1 MLTYRAEIDGLR
13 AIAVVP
19 VILFHAG
26 LAAFSGGYVGVD
38 VFFVISG
45 YLITSIILSEQ
56 EAGRFSLAAFY
67 ERRARRILPALFLV
81 VFACLPFS
89 WILLTPDEL
98 RSFAKSVIGVSTF
111 TSNFHFW
118 GESGYFDTD
127 AELKP
132 LLHTWSL
139 AVEEQYYIVFPLL
152 LMLLHRIGRRIIPA
166 MLVLLVLASFALAE
180 YGARNQSAAAFFL
193 LPARAW
199 ELLAGSLCAVYLRRN
214 PEPLAA
220 FTGLQ
225 SMLALFG
232 LLMIL
237 ASVVLLDSNTP
248 FPGVYAL
255 PTIAGTV
262 LIICFARSGNMVG
275 RLLALRF
282 IVLAG
287 LISYS
292 AYLWHQ
298 PLFVFSRHAYASEPP
313 ASLMIA
319 LALLSMVL
327 AYLSWRFIEAPFRD
341 RKRFNRKQIWKLS
354 GYGLLLLLLVGAAGH
369 AMRGFPDRLSD
380 KQRLI
385 YEVSREKNPGSK
397 HCSSFDPDKGLR
409 YQQCVPEGDFAAR
422 MLIVGDSHANAM
434 MRALNMTMQ
443 PDGVAVTQFTHRGC
457 QPISGVSES
466 GQESDCSLYN
476 DAILDY
482 VLGKGEEQFV
492 VLAGRWSLAFEGN
505 RFDNGEGGVEKGRN
519 AALRPLGED
528 RGMEESARRKAL
540 AESIRV
546 HINTLLES
554 GKHIILVYP
563 VPEAGWHV
571 PNLMLKHGDE
581 HFTAGFA
588 STDSKRFMERA
599 GPVMTVL
606 DEIGEHPR
614 LYRVRPHEW
623 MCDREVAG
631 RCITQR
637 EGMPLYK
644 DDDHLSLQGSLEVA
658 QRIRDIVTS
667 VMAVQ

>member
-13 AIAVVP
+13 AVAVVP

-26 LAAFSGGYVGVD
+26 FALFSGGYVGVD

-56 EAGRFSLAAFY
+56 QSGRFSLAAFY

-81 VFACLPFS
+81 VFACLPFA
-89 WILLTPDEL
+89 WALLTPDEL

-139 AVEEQYYIVFPLL
+139 AVEEQYYIFFPLL
-152 LMLLHRIGRRIIPA
+152 LMLLHRIGRQIVPA
-166 MLVLLVLASFALAE
+166 VLVMLVLASFALAE
-180 YGARNQSAAAFFL
+180 HGANNQSAAAFFL

-199 ELLAGSLCAVYLRRN
+199 ELLAGSLCAVYLRRT

-220 FTGLQ
+220 YSGWQ
-225 SMLALFG
+225 SVLASFG
-232 LLMIL
+232 LMMIL
-237 ASVVLLDSNTP
+237 GSVILLDGNTP

-262 LIICFARSGNMVG
+262 LIICFARTGNAVG
-275 RLLALRF
+275 RLLAVRP

-298 PLFVFSRHAYASEPP
+298 PLFVFTRHAYASEPP
-313 ASLMIA
+313 ELLMIA

-327 AYLSWRFIEAPFRD
+327 AYLSWRFVEAPFRD
-341 RKRFNRKQIWKLS
+341 RKRFSRRQIWKVS

-369 AMRGFPDRLSD
+369 AMRGFPDRLND

-397 HCSSFDPDKGLR
+397 NCSMFDPDKGLR
-409 YQQCVPEGDFAAR
+409 TQQCVPEGDFAGR
-422 MLIVGDSHANAM
+422 ILIAGDSHANAM
-434 MRALNMTMQ
+434 VRALSMTMR
-443 PDGVAVTQFTHRGC
+443 PDHVAVTQFTHRGC
-457 QPISGVSES
+457 QPISGVSET
-466 GQESDCSLYN
+466 GKVSDCSLYN
-476 DAILDY
+476 EAILDY
-482 VLGKGEEQFV
+482 VRGEGEEQFV
-492 VLAGRWSLAFEGN
+492 VLAGRWSLAFEGD

-519 AALRPLGED
+519 VALWPLGERRHMD
-528 RGMEESARRKAL
+528 ESARRQGL
-540 AESIRV
+540 AERIRL
-546 HINTLLES
+546 HISSLLES
-554 GKHIILVYP
+554 GKHVIIVYP

-571 PNLMLKHGDE
+571 PNLMLKHGDD
-581 HFTAGFA
+581 HFAADFA
-588 STDSKRFMERA
+588 STDSNRFIQRA
-599 GPVMTVL
+599 SAVMAVL
-606 DEIGEHPR
+606 DSIGEHPR
-614 LYRVRPHEW
+614 LYRVRPHQW
-623 MCDREVAG
+623 LCDRDVAG

-667 VMAVQ
+667 VLAVH